1 MIFKTVELF
10 KQNEDILFAYQERFR
25 YIMVDEYQDTN
36 TVQFKFVSML
46 AGKYGNLCVV
56 GDDDQSIYK
65 FRGANIQNILN
76 FENTFDSAKVIKL
89 EQNYRSTKTIL
100 EAANSVIKNNLGR
113 KDKTLW
119 TANNEGEKINFCL
132 YEDAYKEAE
141 GVVNGILVRGNMVGD
156 LVFIGSGAGK
166 LPTASAVVSD
176 VVDAVRHLNIP
187 VTVIWDKEKLEL
199 LEFGKSR
206 KSFFVRVEGD
216 EKDKIEEAFENVT
229 YIDAGIENEIGFVTR
244 PMSEDEFKA
253 ASEKLENII
262 TRIRIEE

>member
-1 MIFKTVELF
+1 
-10 KQNEDILFAYQERFR
+10 
-25 YIMVDEYQDTN
+25 MVDEYQDTN

-141 GVVNGILVRGNMVGD
+141 GVVNGICAKVRDGWNYND
-156 LVFIGSGAGK
+156 IAK
-166 LPTASAVVSD
+166 C
-176 VVDAVRHLNIP
+176 
-187 VTVIWDKEKLEL
+187 TVKTSRGTSYCKKCSVQDIWWC
-199 LEFGKSR
+199 
-206 KSFFVRVEGD
+206 
-216 EKDKIEEAFENVT
+216 
-229 YIDAGIENEIGFVTR
+229 
-244 PMSEDEFKA
+244 
-253 ASEKLENII
+253 
-262 TRIRIEE
+262 